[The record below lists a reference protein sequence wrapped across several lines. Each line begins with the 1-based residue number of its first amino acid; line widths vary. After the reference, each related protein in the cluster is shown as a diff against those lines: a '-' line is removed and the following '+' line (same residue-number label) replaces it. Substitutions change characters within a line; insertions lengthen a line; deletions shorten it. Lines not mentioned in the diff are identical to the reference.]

1 MEEEKETPP
10 RHEPEADGPASSGEN
25 VQYQNENVQFL
36 DAIEPD
42 AQEKH
47 SSSRRSSR
55 TLKYSARYQEFR
67 KSLGLIGLI
76 GNISND
82 VHNLL
87 AWTVVFS
94 IGTLDEFKANE
105 L

>member
-10 RHEPEADGPASSGEN
+10 RHEFEADGPASSGEN
-25 VQYQNENVQFL
+25 VQDQNEDVQFL

-55 TLKYSARYQEFR
+55 TLKISARYQEFR

-87 AWTVVFS
+87 A
-94 IGTLDEFKANE
+94 
-105 L
+105 